1 MAQGRPD
8 VAGADIKTY
17 LRKCAQSQDGEDKR
31 YGNVFMFMRFDV
43 PRPTRVGVG
52 REQGD
57 LFERSSVLVRTPVL
71 PTKRIVLRRTLYG
84 YNMAS
89 Q

>member
-1 MAQGRPD
+1 M
-8 VAGADIKTY
+8 
-17 LRKCAQSQDGEDKR
+17 E
-31 YGNVFMFMRFDV
+31 MFLCLCVDV
-43 PRPTRVGVG
+43 PRPTRVGLG